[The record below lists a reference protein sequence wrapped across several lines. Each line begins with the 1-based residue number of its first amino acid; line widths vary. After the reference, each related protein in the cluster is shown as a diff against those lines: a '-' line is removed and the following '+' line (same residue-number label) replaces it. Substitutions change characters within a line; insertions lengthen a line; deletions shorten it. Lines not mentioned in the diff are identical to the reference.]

1 MAKATKE
8 KKAGAASR
16 RKRGSS
22 ASATRT
28 KNSGAGKKAQT
39 PGRKT
44 SADMEATPA
53 GEATQLAKEAPAP
66 VDAAAN
72 AAFAGQ
78 AAMAGTRA
86 AGRALALVAAQ
97 AKGPLAATGGLTAG
111 IAGGL
116 AVMKRRRRRRRPK
129 SFDLASAAERVGT
142 LGEEVGRVAIV
153 IQRAADGSKSS
164 R

>member
-1 MAKATKE
+1 
-8 KKAGAASR
+8 
-16 RKRGSS
+16 
-22 ASATRT
+22 
-28 KNSGAGKKAQT
+28 
-39 PGRKT
+39 
-44 SADMEATPA
+44 
-53 GEATQLAKEAPAP
+53 
-66 VDAAAN
+66 VDATAN

-86 AGRALALVAAQ
+86 AGRALTLAAAQ
-97 AKGPLAATGGLTAG
+97 VKGPLAAAGGLTAG

-116 AVMKRRRRRRRPK
+116 AVVKRRRRRQKARG
-129 SFDLASAAERVGT
+129 FDVASAAERIGT

>member
-1 MAKATKE
+1 MPGLEGNKRMTKATE
-8 KKAGAASR
+8 KKKDGATKS

-22 ASATRT
+22 AS
-28 KNSGAGKKAQT
+28 K
-39 PGRKT
+39 KT
-44 SADMEATPA
+44 SAAAKQA
-53 GEATQLAKEAPAP
+53 GVKKKVEVEHGEPAP
-66 VDAAAN
+66 LDAAAN

-86 AGRALALVAAQ
+86 AGKAITLAAGQV
-97 AKGPLAATGGLTAG
+97 KGPLAAGGGLAAG

-116 AVMKRRRRRRRPK
+116 VLVNRRRGRRRAMG
-129 SFDLASAAERVGT
+129 FDIAGAAERIGA

>member
-22 ASATRT
+22 ASKASASRA
-28 KNSGAGKKAQT
+28 GAGKKAN
-39 PGRKT
+39 
-44 SADMEATPA
+44 TPA
-53 GEATQLAKEAPAP
+53 RKAKEGVKETPTDEPTQLSKEAPAP

-72 AAFAGQ
+72 AALAGQ

-86 AGRALALVAAQ
+86 AGNALTLAATQ
-97 AKGPLAATGGLTAG
+97 VKGPLAAAGGLTAG

-116 AVMKRRRRRRRPK
+116 AVVKRRRRRRAK
-129 SFDLASAAERVGT
+129 SFDLAGAAERIGA

-153 IQRAADGSKSS
+153 IQRAANGSKGSK
-164 R
+164 